1 VSPRQRGAF
10 VLVLA
15 GLALA
20 WAFAF
25 PAWPDDW
32 DGLGFLASIHRFDL
46 ASFAPH
52 PPGYPVYVACLK
64 AAAWVASSPIAAA
77 RLVALASGVVTFGAV
92 CLALPVDD
100 TGASPFERALAAAAV
115 CATPLAFHAFSG
127 VGSEAP
133 ALAFA
138 ALALLGVAA
147 REGDVSPRA
156 RTLLVGLGVGL
167 GLGVRLSW
175 APFYVAFLLLLPA
188 SLRLRGVLVSFLATL
203 AWAIPLV
210 LLTGPSHLVAL
221 YRTQAGGHFERWG
234 GTSLTDPERA
244 RFLARDLLADGFGAG
259 RDLLGLA
266 ILAAFICAIVVAL
279 LAWRSRPPSRS
290 LAALA
295 FSSLRRRGEAGRGA
309 LLVAP
314 YLAWVTLGQNLR
326 EQPRH
331 VLPLVFLLAYAL
343 ARAALMSRRA
353 LRPLFLALALLV
365 LTRTSLDAVA
375 RKAIPPPGA
384 QLLAYV
390 RAHASLRTTAVFA
403 GASGRFLDGTEW
415 QPHVHPVGSLPDALL
430 AVTHLDTIPD
440 TILLTS
446 ELTALDESPAPLAD
460 VAAFCRPSRIDRRTT
475 CLHLYA
481 LDGKAAFAR

>member
-10 VLVLA
+10 VVVLA

-20 WAFAF
+20 WAVAF

-32 DGLGFLASIHRFDL
+32 DGLGFLAAIRRFDL

-64 AAAWVASSPIAAA
+64 VAAWFAWSPIAAA
-77 RLVALASGVVTFGAV
+77 RLVAVAAGVVTFGAV

-100 TGASPFERALAAAAV
+100 TDVSPFERVLAAAAV

-138 ALALLGVAA
+138 AIALLGVAA
-147 REGDVSPRA
+147 RAGDVSPRA

-175 APFYVAFLLLLPA
+175 APFYLPFLLLLPA
-188 SLRLRGVLVSFLATL
+188 SLRLRAILVSLFAIL

-210 LLTGPSHLVAL
+210 LLTGPSHLIAL
-221 YRTQAGGHFERWG
+221 YRTQASGHFERWG
-234 GTSLTDPERA
+234 GTALTDPERL
-244 RFLARDLLADGFGAG
+244 RSLARDLLAYGFGAG
-259 RDLLGLA
+259 KDLLGIA
-266 ILAAFICAIVVAL
+266 ILMALACALVAGLLVVRSWPPPDSGGRRVRGSRESRLRAFLL
-279 LAWRSRPPSRS
+279 LA
-290 LAALA
+290 
-295 FSSLRRRGEAGRGA
+295 
-309 LLVAP
+309 AP

-331 VLPLVFLLAYAL
+331 VLPLVFLVAYAL
-343 ARAALMSRRA
+343 ARAALASRRA

-375 RKAIPPPGA
+375 RKAVPPPGA

-390 RAHASLRTTAVFA
+390 RAHASPGTTAVFA

-415 QPHVHPVGSLPDALL
+415 QPRTHPAGSLPDALL

-440 TILLTS
+440 TIFLTS